1 MKGGIVE
8 RSAVAPKPLGAKP
21 VPQAKPIPLP
31 APAPKKEVPAS
42 QRTQNAPPVA
52 NLVSSQ
58 SEYSEND
65 ELIKNMSPEELQEA
79 LAEITS
85 LLSKD
90 SINFLM
96 GNSSQ
101 KKTEEYSSNNIHES
115 SDDSDDEPPDLEP
128 QSTQSSNVS
137 QLKDTTDQIAS
148 NEMMNNK
155 SDTYHS
161 EYPKIELFDL
171 DGKRIIAK
179 EDAYVVISH
188 AIAKH
193 FNIFSGIN
201 PDILLTISRI
211 ILSHFCTEHF
221 LWMDDIEDGGAFPL
235 NRALEVSTNAD
246 SCQYQL
252 LVSSPNY
259 VCLLDV

>member
-21 VPQAKPIPLP
+21 VPQAKLIPLP
-31 APAPKKEVPAS
+31 PPPPKKEVAAS
-42 QRTQNAPPVA
+42 QRTQNAPPVT

-96 GNSSQ
+96 GNSSG
-101 KKTEEYSSNNIHES
+101 KKTEVYSSNNTHES
-115 SDDSDDEPPDLEP
+115 SDESDDEPPELEP
-128 QSTQSSNVS
+128 QSTPTSNISQIKDNSDQTSSGDMMTNHNS
-137 QLKDTTDQIAS
+137 DS
-148 NEMMNNK
+148 NN
-155 SDTYHS
+155 S
-161 EYPKIELFDL
+161 EYPKTELFDL
-171 DGKRIIAK
+171 DGKRIISK
-179 EDAYVVISH
+179 EDAYVVISR

-193 FNIFSGIN
+193 FNIFSVID
-201 PDILLTISRI
+201 PDILLTIGRI
-211 ILSHFCTEHF
+211 ILSHFCSEHF
-221 LWMDDIEDGGAFPL
+221 LWMDDIEEGGAFPL
-235 NRALEVSTNAD
+235 NRALEVSK
-246 SCQYQL
+246 
-252 LVSSPNY
+252 
-259 VCLLDV
+259 